1 MFREEAVGGNETRR
15 RWVKVRW
22 RETNVKGEIKRAGF
36 PRKTKLAKNIKASG
50 APVRHRFRRIQRKK
64 TSHPTTTHVPMITSQ

>member
-15 RWVKVRW
+15 GWAKVRW

-36 PRKTKLAKNIKASG
+36 PRKTKLAKNTEASG
-50 APVRHRFRRIQRKK
+50 APVRHRFRCIRRKN
-64 TSHPTTTHVPMITSQ
+64 TSHPMTTYVLMITFQ